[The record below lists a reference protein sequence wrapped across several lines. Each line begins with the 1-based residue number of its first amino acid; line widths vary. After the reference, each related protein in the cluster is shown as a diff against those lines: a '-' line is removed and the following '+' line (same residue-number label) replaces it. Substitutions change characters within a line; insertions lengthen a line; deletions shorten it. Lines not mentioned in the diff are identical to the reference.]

1 MDIDAL
7 NQVLTA
13 PVKRSLSDEIVV
25 RLRDA
30 ILTGAFPQGE
40 RLREENLAASL
51 KVSRGPIREALS
63 KLEREGLVV
72 LNPNRGAT
80 VTLITREDLDEVY
93 SLRLAL
99 EKLAATEAVRHP
111 NEKCFPEMQAC
122 VSQMGETILHGSTA
136 GHDTA
141 ALDVRFHELLVQSAN
156 HTRLY
161 RHWMELRPQIQ
172 WLLLART
179 IYPDYRDYAVSSHQG
194 ILDAIRTKNQILA
207 IDLLEEHMRGSY
219 ERVLRAYLK

>member
-13 PVKRSLSDEIVV
+13 PVKRSLSDEIIV

-51 KVSRGPIREALS
+51 KVSRGPIREALN

-80 VTLITREDLDEVY
+80 VTMITRKDLDEIF
-93 SLRLAL
+93 SLRLSL
-99 EKLAATEAVRHP
+99 EQLAAVEAMKY
-111 NEKCFPEMQAC
+111 NNQANFAEMQTC
-122 VSQMGETILHGSTA
+122 VVQMGEAVTHEGS
-136 GHDTA
+136 A
-141 ALDVRFHELLVQSAN
+141 AREAAELDVRFHELLVQAAN

-179 IYPDYRDYAVSSHQG
+179 INPDFKDYAVSGHQN
-194 ILDAIRTKNQILA
+194 ILDAIRQKSKPAVLDILA
-207 IDLLEEHMRGSY
+207 HHMSVAY
-219 ERVLRAYLK
+219 ERVASVYIK